1 MRATKE
7 QIIKIHILKTQLA
20 LSDDEYYS
28 ALESYGVSSSK
39 ELTKVQAKDL
49 INKLQRL
56 ADGNVNTPNPS
67 ERGDVNTPYPSE
79 RGERN
84 SIGQPLKY
92 EEKEIVTLRQAQC
105 DNIGQ
110 PLKYEEL
117 GIRYDETRKEYYA
130 TPKQL
135 RLIEALWRSH
145 PNVIDR
151 SEKAMIKYIK
161 RITGVDKMEWLIMSD
176 VRKIIKAINEIKPLK
191 NIKESKN
198 GKS

>member
-1 MRATKE
+1 MRATKATKE

-49 INKLQRL
+49 ISKLQRL
-56 ADGNVNTPNPS
+56 ADAN
-67 ERGDVNTPYPSE
+67 VNTPYPSE

-84 SIGQPLKY
+84 S
-92 EEKEIVTLRQAQC
+92 
-105 DNIGQ
+105 IGQ

-145 PNVIDR
+145 PNIIDR
-151 SEKAMIKYIK
+151 SDKAMIKYIK
-161 RITGVDKMEWLIMSD
+161 RITGVDKMEWLMMSD
-176 VRKIIKAINEIKPLK
+176 VKKIIKAINEIKPLK

-198 GKS
+198 GES

>member
-28 ALESYGVSSSK
+28 ALESYGVNSSK

-49 INKLQRL
+49 ISKLQRL
-56 ADGNVNTPNPS
+56 ADANMNTPNPS
-67 ERGDVNTPYPSE
+67 MRGDVNTPYPSE

-84 SIGQPLKY
+84 S
-92 EEKEIVTLRQAQC
+92 
-105 DNIGQ
+105 IGQ

-151 SEKAMIKYIK
+151 SDKAMIKYIK
-161 RITGVDKMEWLIMSD
+161 RITGVDKMEWLMMSD
-176 VRKIIKAINEIKPLK
+176 IKKIIKAINEIKPLK

-198 GKS
+198 GES